1 MTPTMRSITEEV
13 CARHRVGIRD
23 VVSPSRAVHIYNAK
37 AEAMWRIRQLRS
49 GGKHR
54 FSLPQIGKFFGCH
67 HSSVIY
73 AVRHHEATLC
83 QSEAA

>member
-1 MTPTMRSITEEV
+1 MTPTMRSVTEEV

-23 VVSPSRAVHIYNAK
+23 VTSPSKALQIYYVR
-37 AEAMWRIRQLRS
+37 AEAMWLIRQLQS

-54 FSLPQIGKFFGCH
+54 FSFPQIGRFFGCH
-67 HSSVIY
+67 HTSVIR